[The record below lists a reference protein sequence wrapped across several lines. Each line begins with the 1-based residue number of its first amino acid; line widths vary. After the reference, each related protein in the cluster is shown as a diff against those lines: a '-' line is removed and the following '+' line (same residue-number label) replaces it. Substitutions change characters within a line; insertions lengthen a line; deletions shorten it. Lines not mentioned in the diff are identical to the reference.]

1 MVTSFVFALF
11 ATFGFCILFH
21 VPLRC
26 MLPAAAIGEVRLG
39 RTKEGHYRKLTREE
53 IEYLKNC

>member
-26 MLPAAAIGEVRLG
+26 MLPAAAIGSIGWFAYPLLMEIGLG
-39 RTKEGHYRKLTREE
+39 INGSEFLA
-53 IEYLKNC
+53 